1 MWSRRETVLGALA
14 LGACAQ
20 TPIAESSS
28 DDPRFAAIEGR
39 IGGRLGVAALNTGTG
54 AWLTRRPYE
63 RFAMA
68 STFKWLLAAQML
80 HMDMHMPGFRE
91 QRVLFRENDLLE
103 YAPATRARIGENG
116 VGEMTVEELCEAIVV
131 VSDNTAANLLLVGAG
146 GPAGLTSFLRANGD
160 AVTRLD
166 RDEPTLN
173 ENAPGDERDTT
184 TPDAMARTM
193 QRFLL
198 GDAVL
203 NPASRE
209 RLVNWLIECRTGRE
223 RLRAGLPADWRAGD
237 KTGTGANGAAN
248 DVAIAWP
255 PGRPP
260 IVIACHM
267 SESTAGA
274 AMLNAAHAE
283 VGRIVTEA
291 WG

>member
-1 MWSRRETVLGALA
+1 MFTRRDTLLGALA

-20 TPIAESSS
+20 TQASEPSP
-28 DDPRFAAIEGR
+28 DDPRLAAVEGR
-39 IGGRLGVAALNTGTG
+39 IGGRLGVVALNTGTG
-54 AWLTRRPYE
+54 EQLTRRAHE

-91 QRVLFRENDLLE
+91 QRILFRENDLLQ
-103 YAPATRARIGENG
+103 YAPAARARIGANG

-131 VSDNTAANLLLVGAG
+131 VSDNTAANLLLVAAG

-184 TPDAMARTM
+184 TPDAMAQTM

-198 GDAVL
+198 SDAVL
-203 NPASRE
+203 NAASRQ
-209 RLVNWLIECRTGRE
+209 RLIDWMIECRTGRE
-223 RLRAGLPADWRAGD
+223 RLRAGFPADWRAGD
-237 KTGTGANGAAN
+237 KTGTGANAALN

-255 PGRPP
+255 PGRAP
-260 IVIACHM
+260 IIVACYM
-267 SESTAGA
+267 SGSTAA
-274 AMLNAAHAE
+274 AGMLNAAHVE
-283 VGRIVTEA
+283 VARIVAET
-291 WG
+291 WR

>member
-1 MWSRRETVLGALA
+1 MFTRRDTLLGALA

-20 TPIAESSS
+20 TLASEPSP

-39 IGGRLGVAALNTGTG
+39 IGGRLGVVALNTGTG
-54 AWLTRRPYE
+54 ERLTRRPNE

-80 HMDMHMPGFRE
+80 HMDMHMPGFGE
-91 QRVLFRENDLLE
+91 QRVLFRENDLLD
-103 YAPATRARIGENG
+103 YAPAARARIGANG
-116 VGEMTVEELCEAIVV
+116 VGEMTVQELCEAIVV
-131 VSDNTAANLLLVGAG
+131 VSDNTAANLLLVA
-146 GPAGLTSFLRANGD
+146 AGLTSFLRANGD

-198 GDAVL
+198 GEAVL
-203 NPASRE
+203 NAASRQ
-209 RLVNWLIECRTGRE
+209 RLIDWMIECRTGRE
-223 RLRAGLPADWRAGD
+223 RLRAGFPSDWRAGD
-237 KTGTGANGAAN
+237 KTGTGANAAVN

-255 PGRPP
+255 PGRAP
-260 IVIACHM
+260 IIVACYM
-267 SESTAGA
+267 SGSVMAAGV
-274 AMLNAAHAE
+274 LNAAHVE
-283 VGRIVTEA
+283 VARIVAET